1 MFGSVPEVWATHQV
15 AAPLGTV
22 ADSEAGMW
30 TALAH
35 QEFHLLSHLEDVKK
49 NCEAG
54 IAVGSH
60 KGNQPSDEPYGPQQ
74 REAENIGVIDAV
86 VDPAIPGVPVT

>member
-1 MFGSVPEVWATHQV
+1 MFGSVPEVWATRQV

-35 QEFHLLSHLEDVKK
+35 REFHLLSHLEDVKK

-60 KGNQPSDEPYGPQQ
+60 KGNRPSDEPYGHSEERQKTS
-74 REAENIGVIDAV
+74 G
-86 VDPAIPGVPVT
+86 